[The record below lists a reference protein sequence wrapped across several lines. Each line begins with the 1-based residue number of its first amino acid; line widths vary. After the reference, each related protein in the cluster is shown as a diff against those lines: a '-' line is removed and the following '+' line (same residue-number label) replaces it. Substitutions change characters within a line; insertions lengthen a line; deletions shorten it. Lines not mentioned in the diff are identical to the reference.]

1 MFEILQEIITLLNE
15 KVKRFPQK
23 FKKEELKDYYLPEE
37 RLKLS
42 ELLRKIGLFVES
54 ILSMETYLVGVIEV
68 NPKKILDDG
77 IRRELIKLIQK
88 MLDSALIF
96 RS

>member
-1 MFEILQEIITLLNE
+1 
-15 KVKRFPQK
+15 
-23 FKKEELKDYYLPEE
+23 
-37 RLKLS
+37 
-42 ELLRKIGLFVES
+42 
-54 ILSMETYLVGVIEV
+54 METYLVGVIEV